1 MPFDPKLIEPAVDRY
16 RRERDRY
23 IKLADRIAE
32 LCRNDI
38 CQENAVRA
46 QVTFRVKSIA
56 SFEAKLRRFLRK
68 ENKNFQTV
76 DDVFAEISDLAGVRI
91 ATYRQEDLRTVV
103 EAVQQVFI
111 GPEGHGVDID
121 EKDRHKDDPDNFY
134 VATHAQV
141 ALPEEELIGTYDNLN
156 DVTCEIQICTMMAHV
171 WNEIEHDIGYKPE
184 GKGPSDLE
192 QNLLVMLG
200 HNVRS
205 GDVMISQLLAANEA
219 RADEPDSA
227 FQDVHDFVARV
238 RTNYEVRDFSKHSGQ
253 LFEQI
258 CSLSLTDPEA
268 LTRSIEAHNQ
278 NFASQRISAF
288 NTYLARKGDIN
299 IGLDSQSSDI
309 VLVQLFEKELP
320 QIIASHKGRVGRGR
334 GRPSRLYRLARH
346 YQDFMKYDANE

>member
-1 MPFDPKLIEPAVDRY
+1 MPFDTQLIDPAVDRY

-32 LCRNDI
+32 ICRTDI
-38 CQENAVRA
+38 CQENAIRA
-46 QVTFRVKSIA
+46 QVTFRVKSIG
-56 SFEAKLRRFLRK
+56 SFEGKLRRFVRK
-68 ENKNFQTV
+68 DNKNFLTV
-76 DDVFAEISDLAGVRI
+76 DDVFSEISDLAGVRI

-103 EAVQQVFI
+103 EAVQRVFS
-111 GPEGHGVDID
+111 GPDGGAVDID
-121 EKDRHKDDPDNFY
+121 EKDRHKQDSKNFY

-141 ALPEEELIGTYDNLN
+141 ALSEEELIGTYDNLN

-184 GKGPSDLE
+184 GKGPSSLE

-219 RADEPDSA
+219 REDEPDTA
-227 FQDVHDFVARV
+227 FQDVHDFVARI
-238 RTNYEVRDFSKHSGQ
+238 RSNYEVRDFSKYSGQ

-258 CSLSLTDPEA
+258 ASLSLTDPEA
-268 LTRSIEAHNQ
+268 LVRSIEAHNQ
-278 NFASQRISAF
+278 SMANQRIASF
-288 NTYLARKGDIN
+288 NTYLARKVDLKLGMDN
-299 IGLDSQSSDI
+299 QSSDI
-309 VLVQLFEKELP
+309 LLIQLFEKLLS

-334 GRPSRLYRLARH
+334 GRPSRLYRLAKH
-346 YQDFMKYDANE
+346 YQDFAEEAAAD